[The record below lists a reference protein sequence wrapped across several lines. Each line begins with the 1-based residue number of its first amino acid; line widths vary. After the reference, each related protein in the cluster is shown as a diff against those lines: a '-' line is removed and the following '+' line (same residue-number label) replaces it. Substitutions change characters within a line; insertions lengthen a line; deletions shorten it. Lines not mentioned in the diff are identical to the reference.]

1 MKKKIILLNIILL
14 IILPIN
20 ILAYSNKIILGGETI
35 GIKVKSNGIYIVGFY
50 EVNNQMI
57 GKNAGFEKGDIIKK
71 INNIEINNLS
81 DLDNIINNNNQTEY
95 NVEVLR
101 NNKLIPLKLKL
112 IEESNVY
119 KTGLY
124 VKDTVYGSGT
134 MSYIDPETKIF
145 GSLGHEILETSS
157 SQKFEINVGEIYKA
171 EVSNIRKST
180 KGKTGEKDTIINNEK
195 IIGQI
200 YKNEINGIFGKYSE
214 DIKNEN
220 LYEIGKP
227 NEIRKGEAYIE
238 TVIEN
243 DKKERFKIKID
254 SIDEGDLIKNIKF
267 TITDKDLLYKTGGII
282 QGMSGSPIIQNN
294 KIIGAVNYVII
305 NDTSSGYGIF
315 ITTMLEEG
323 DKLLNNN

>member
-50 EVNNQMI
+50 EVNNQII

-71 INNIEINNLS
+71 VNNIEINDLT

-134 MSYIDPETKIF
+134 ISYIDPETKIF

-157 SQKFEINVGEIYKA
+157 LKKFEITTGEIYEA

-180 KGKTGEKDTIINNEK
+180 KGKTGEKDTTINNEK

-200 YKNEINGIFGKYSE
+200 YKNEINC
-214 DIKNEN
+214 
-220 LYEIGKP
+220 
-227 NEIRKGEAYIE
+227 R
-238 TVIEN
+238 
-243 DKKERFKIKID
+243 
-254 SIDEGDLIKNIKF
+254 
-267 TITDKDLLYKTGGII
+267 
-282 QGMSGSPIIQNN
+282 N
-294 KIIGAVNYVII
+294 K
-305 NDTSSGYGIF
+305 
-315 ITTMLEEG
+315 
-323 DKLLNNN
+323 